1 MKVSLTYTPKEI
13 EFGPIILRNQPP
25 ADAFALAAEL
35 GFDGV
40 EIHIRRPDDLDWREV
55 KTLCGTHGLSVTT
68 IGTGMAGVMD
78 GLTFGHEN
86 AETRQRAVALVIQHI
101 ENAAELGSAVT
112 IGFLNG
118 KIGASGE
125 RRETLRRALVDCYA
139 QAAAVAEKHGVTLL
153 CEPLNRYECDY
164 PNSVQQ
170 GLELIAEA
178 GSPAIKL
185 LCDTYHMNI
194 EERDICQSFRLAG
207 DRLGYVHF
215 ADSNRYG
222 PGAGHIPFDAV
233 AAALK
238 EIGYT
243 GVIGLEHLMDQ
254 APRPTAEQSV
264 RIIRSLIG

>member
-25 ADAFALAAEL
+25 IDAFALAAEL

-40 EIHIRRPDDLDWREV
+40 EIHVRRPDDLDWNEV
-55 KTLCGTHGLSVTT
+55 KTLCSKHGLSVTT

-78 GLTFGHEN
+78 GLTFGN
-86 AETRQRAVALVIQHI
+86 ADADIRRRAVELVKQHI
-101 ENAAELGSAVT
+101 ENAAEFGSAVT

-118 KIGASGE
+118 KIGASGKQ
-125 RRETLRRALVDCYA
+125 RETLRRALVDCYA
-139 QAAAVAEKHGVTLL
+139 QAAAVAQKHGVTLL

-178 GSPAIKL
+178 DSPAIKL

-194 EERDICQSFRLAG
+194 EERDICESFRLAG

-222 PGAGHIPFDAV
+222 PGAGHVPFGDV
-233 AAALK
+233 AITLK

-254 APRPTAEQSV
+254 APRATAENSLRV
-264 RIIRSLIG
+264 IRSLIG